1 MSKILV
7 VDDDPAI
14 VGLVIEMLEGHAVSS
29 CGNGSDGIEMA
40 RKVMPDLI
48 VMDVSMPKL
57 SGTVA
62 CARIKGDPAMA
73 HIPVI
78 LLTGWGKISD
88 IEEGFTAKADD
99 YIVKPFSPRTLKN
112 RIEQLLA
119 AKVSS
124 GLCPV

>member
-14 VGLVIEMLEGHAVSS
+14 VDLVTEMLEGHEVSS

-40 RKVMPDLI
+40 RKGMPDLI
-48 VMDVSMPKL
+48 VMDVTMPKL

-62 CARIKGDPAMA
+62 CARIKADPALA

-88 IEEGFTAKADD
+88 IEEGFNAKADD
-99 YIVKPFSPRTLKN
+99 YIVKPFSPRTLKS
-112 RIEQLLA
+112 RIDQLLVS
-119 AKVSS
+119 KVPA
-124 GLCPV
+124 GFCPA